1 MRKPRG
7 EILNSCKLFCLQR
20 YLACVNSQQ
29 KRRVLLKPFLNQK
42 HLPYSFTMTT
52 QSAIQSHHSNTYR
65 YLPATS
71 LPISPEKVA
80 SVLKSEWDLFT
91 KGTHASAL
99 ESKRAFSSLPL
110 GVTSSF
116 QHWDPYPIS
125 ITSASGA
132 YMTDVDGRQLLDL
145 SMGFGAM
152 LAGHLNPIVVE
163 EIQTS
168 LSQGMLFVTPSPTST
183 DAAERICKRFG
194 IDQVRFTNSGTES
207 TMYAVRVARSATEKM
222 GILKIEGGYH
232 GSYDPFVVSSK
243 PALDLVGDE
252 ENPTPVIDANLVP
265 GVIYVVPFNN
275 IESLERMFE
284 KNAKSIACFI
294 VEPVL
299 ENLSIVLPDAG
310 YLERVRELCDQ
321 YNVVLIFDEVKTGLT
336 AGAHGASARL
346 GVKPDLITLAKSIGG
361 GLPLAAFGG
370 KKKYMDFVS
379 NGKMAHFGTFN
390 GNPLAMAGV
399 RAIDRICTDEALAAA
414 EVLNLQALTRIGDII
429 DEYQLPAHT
438 VGFGVKGCVTWSTT
452 PVRNYRDYKAT
463 DFGVAEAHWLFALNR
478 GIITPPG
485 LDEQW
490 LISLAHGQTEIDLL
504 VEDFREF
511 AKAIRA

>member
-1 MRKPRG
+1 MLTQSNHKQTFRFVPSSSVPIDPKRVE
-7 EILNSCKLFCLQR
+7 EILKQ
-20 YLACVNSQQ
+20 
-29 KRRVLLKPFLNQK
+29 
-42 HLPYSFTMTT
+42 
-52 QSAIQSHHSNTYR
+52 
-65 YLPATS
+65 
-71 LPISPEKVA
+71 
-80 SVLKSEWDLFT
+80 EWELFT
-91 KGTHASAL
+91 KQTGKSAE
-99 ESKRAFSSLPL
+99 ESRRSFHSLPL

-125 ITSASGA
+125 IVSAKGA

-152 LAGHLNPIVVE
+152 FAGHLNPTVIE

-168 LSQGMLFVTPSPTST
+168 LKTGMLFVTPSPTST
-183 DAAERICKRFG
+183 DAAQMICQRFK

-207 TMYAVRVARSATEKM
+207 TMYAVRVARSATDKM
-222 GILKIEGGYH
+222 GILKVEGGYH

-243 PALDLVGDE
+243 PALNKAGDPE
-252 ENPTPVIDANLVP
+252 EPTAVIDSNLVP
-265 GVIYVVPFNN
+265 GDIYVVPYNN
-275 IESLERMFE
+275 ISALEAMFE
-284 KNAKSIACFI
+284 KNASKIACYI

-299 ENLSIVLPDAG
+299 ENLAIILPDEG
-310 YLERVRELCDQ
+310 YLERVRELCDE
-321 YNVVLIFDEVKTGLT
+321 YKVVLIFDEVKTGLT
-336 AGAHGASARL
+336 AGAHGASVRL
-346 GVKPDLITLAKSIGG
+346 GVEPDLITLAKSIGG
-361 GLPLAAFGG
+361 GVPLAAFGG
-370 KKKYMDFVS
+370 KKKYMDFVT

-399 RAIDRICTDEALAAA
+399 RAIDRLCSDQALADA
-414 EVLNLQALTRIGDII
+414 EMLNQQALDRISEII
-429 DEYQLPAHT
+429 TEYQLPAHT
-438 VGFGVKGCVTWSTT
+438 VGFGVKGCVTWSTQ

-463 DFGVAEAHWLFALNR
+463 DFTVAEAHWLFALNR

-511 AKAIRA
+511 AKALRA

>member
-1 MRKPRG
+1 MLTQSNHKQTFRFVPSTSVPIDQNRVK
-7 EILNSCKLFCLQR
+7 EILQQEWELFSKQTGKS
-20 YLACVNSQQ
+20 AEES
-29 KRRVLLKPFLNQK
+29 RR
-42 HLPYSFTMTT
+42 SF
-52 QSAIQSHHSNTYR
+52 
-65 YLPATS
+65 
-71 LPISPEKVA
+71 K
-80 SVLKSEWDLFT
+80 
-91 KGTHASAL
+91 
-99 ESKRAFSSLPL
+99 SLPL

-125 ITSASGA
+125 IVSAKGA

-152 LAGHLNPIVVE
+152 FAGHLNPTVIE

-168 LSQGMLFVTPSPTST
+168 LKTGMLFVTPSPTST
-183 DAAERICKRFG
+183 DAAQMICKRFK

-222 GILKIEGGYH
+222 GILKVEGGYH

-243 PALDLVGDE
+243 PALNKAGDPE
-252 ENPTPVIDANLVP
+252 EPTAVIDSNLVP
-265 GVIYVVPFNN
+265 GDIYVVPYNN
-275 IESLERMFE
+275 IPALEAMFE
-284 KNAKSIACFI
+284 KNASKIACYI

-299 ENLSIVLPDAG
+299 ENLAIILPDEG
-310 YLERVRELCDQ
+310 YLERVRELCDE
-321 YNVVLIFDEVKTGLT
+321 YKVVLIFDEVKTGLT
-336 AGAHGASARL
+336 AGAHGASVRL
-346 GVKPDLITLAKSIGG
+346 GVEPDLITLAKSIGG
-361 GLPLAAFGG
+361 GVPLAAFGG
-370 KKKYMDFVS
+370 KKKYMDFVT

-399 RAIDRICTDEALAAA
+399 RAIDRLCSDQALADA
-414 EVLNLQALTRIGDII
+414 EMLNQQALDRISAII

-438 VGFGVKGCVTWSTT
+438 VGFGVKGCVTWSTQ

-511 AKAIRA
+511 AKALRA

>member
-1 MRKPRG
+1 M
-7 EILNSCKLFCLQR
+7 
-20 YLACVNSQQ
+20 
-29 KRRVLLKPFLNQK
+29 
-42 HLPYSFTMTT
+42 YSSM
-52 QSAIQSHHSNTYR
+52 QSHHASTFR
-65 YLPATS
+65 HVPASSKPVT
-71 LPISPEKVA
+71 PERVA
-80 SVLKSEWDLFT
+80 QVLADEWKLFT
-91 KGTHASAL
+91 KNTAGSAA
-99 ESKRAFSSLPL
+99 ESERAFASLPL

-125 ITSASGA
+125 IASAEGA
-132 YMTDVDGRQLLDL
+132 WMTDVDGRKLLDL

-168 LSQGMLFVTPSPTST
+168 LRQGMLFVTPSPTST
-183 DAAERICKRFG
+183 DAAELICKRFG

-222 GILKIEGGYH
+222 GILKVEGGYH

-243 PALDLVGDE
+243 PPLDKIG
-252 ENPTPVIDANLVP
+252 NPDKPKAYIDANLVP
-265 GVIYVVPFNN
+265 GDIYVVPFNN
-275 IESLERMFE
+275 LEALEKMFK
-284 KNAKSIACFI
+284 KNSKKIACFI

-299 ENLSIVLPDAG
+299 ENLAIVLPDVG
-310 YLERVRELCDQ
+310 YLEGVRALCDK
-321 YNVVLIFDEVKTGLT
+321 YDVVLIFDEVKTGLT
-336 AGAHGASARL
+336 AGPKGAAARL

-370 KKKYMDFVS
+370 KKKYMDYVS

-399 RAIDRICTDEALAAA
+399 RAVDRICTDEAMAKA
-414 EVLNLQALTRIGDII
+414 EAFNMQALDRISAII
-429 DEYQLPAHT
+429 DEFELPAHT

-452 PVRNYRDYKAT
+452 AVRNYRDYKAT
-463 DFGVAEAHWLFALNR
+463 DFGIAEAHWLFSLNR

-490 LISLAHGQTEIDLL
+490 LISLAHGQAEIDLL

-511 AKAIRA
+511 AIALRG

>member
-1 MRKPRG
+1 
-7 EILNSCKLFCLQR
+7 
-20 YLACVNSQQ
+20 
-29 KRRVLLKPFLNQK
+29 
-42 HLPYSFTMTT
+42 MTT
-52 QSAIQSHHSNTYR
+52 QAAIQSHHANTHR
-65 YLPATS
+65 YVPTTS
-71 LPISPEKVA
+71 TPVSPEKVA
-80 SVLKSEWDLFT
+80 SVLQAEWELFT
-91 KGTHASAL
+91 KATKASEA
-99 ESKRAFSSLPL
+99 ESKRAFQSLPL

-125 ITSASGA
+125 IKSAKGA

-163 EIQTS
+163 EIQSS
-168 LSQGMLFVTPSPTST
+168 LTQGMLFVTPSPTST

-222 GILKIEGGYH
+222 GILKVEGGYH

-243 PALDLVGDE
+243 PALDVAGDPE
-252 ENPTPVIDANLVP
+252 EPNAVIDANLVP
-265 GVIYVVPFNN
+265 GDIHVVPFNN
-275 IESLERMFE
+275 IEALEKMFA
-284 KNAKSIACFI
+284 KNASRIACFI

-299 ENLSIVLPDAG
+299 ENLAIVLPDAG
-310 YLERVRELCDQ
+310 YLERVRELCTE

-336 AGAHGASARL
+336 AGAHGASMRL

-379 NGKMAHFGTFN
+379 SGKMAHFGTFN

-399 RAIDRICTDEALAAA
+399 RAIDRICSDNALADA
-414 EVLNLQALTRIGDII
+414 EALNLQALTRIGEVI

-438 VGFGVKGCVTWSTT
+438 VGFGIKGCVTWSTT

-463 DFGVAEAHWLFALNR
+463 DFGIAEAHWLFALNR

-490 LISLAHGQTEIDLL
+490 LISLAHGQKEIDIL
-504 VEDFREF
+504 VQDFREF

>member
-1 MRKPRG
+1 MLTQTNNHSQTFRFMPTTSVPVDPKRVE
-7 EILNSCKLFCLQR
+7 EILKQ
-20 YLACVNSQQ
+20 
-29 KRRVLLKPFLNQK
+29 
-42 HLPYSFTMTT
+42 
-52 QSAIQSHHSNTYR
+52 
-65 YLPATS
+65 
-71 LPISPEKVA
+71 
-80 SVLKSEWDLFT
+80 EWQLFT
-91 KGTHASAL
+91 KDTGKSQAESAR
-99 ESKRAFSSLPL
+99 SHKSLPL

-125 ITSASGA
+125 IVSAQGA
-132 YMTDVDGRQLLDL
+132 YMTDVDGRKLLDL

-152 LAGHLNPIVVE
+152 LAGHLNPVVIE
-163 EIQTS
+163 EIQKS
-168 LSQGMLFVTPSPTST
+168 LSEGMLFVTPSPTST
-183 DAAERICKRFG
+183 EAAEMICTRFG

-207 TMYAVRVARSATEKM
+207 TMYAVRVARAATDKM
-222 GILKIEGGYH
+222 GILKVEGGYH
-232 GSYDPFVVSSK
+232 GSYDPFVVSAK
-243 PALDLVGDE
+243 PPLTHAGDAE
-252 ENPTPVIDANLVP
+252 EPTPYIESNLVP
-265 GVIYVVPFNN
+265 GDIYVVPFNN
-275 IESLERMFE
+275 IPALERMFE
-284 KNAKSIACFI
+284 KNADNIACFI

-299 ENLSIVLPDAG
+299 ENIAIVLPDAG

-321 YNVVLIFDEVKTGLT
+321 YKVVLIFDEVKTGLT

-361 GLPLAAFGG
+361 GVTVAAFGG
-370 KKKYMDFVS
+370 KKQYMDFVT

-399 RAIDRICTDEALAAA
+399 RAVDRICSDGALESAEAL
-414 EVLNLQALTRIGDII
+414 NQQALDRISAII
-429 DEYQLPAHT
+429 EEYQLPAHT

-463 DFGVAEAHWLFALNR
+463 DFSIAEAHWLFAINR

-490 LISLAHGQTEIDLL
+490 LISLAHGQEEIDLL

-511 AKAIRA
+511 AKALRA

>member
-1 MRKPRG
+1 MLTQSNHKQTFRFVPSTSVPIDQNRVK
-7 EILNSCKLFCLQR
+7 EILKQEWELFSKQTGKS
-20 YLACVNSQQ
+20 AEES
-29 KRRVLLKPFLNQK
+29 RR
-42 HLPYSFTMTT
+42 SF
-52 QSAIQSHHSNTYR
+52 
-65 YLPATS
+65 
-71 LPISPEKVA
+71 K
-80 SVLKSEWDLFT
+80 
-91 KGTHASAL
+91 
-99 ESKRAFSSLPL
+99 SLPL

-125 ITSASGA
+125 IVSAKGA

-152 LAGHLNPIVVE
+152 FAGHLNPTVIE

-168 LSQGMLFVTPSPTST
+168 LKTGMLFVTPSPTST
-183 DAAERICKRFG
+183 DAAQMICNRFK

-207 TMYAVRVARSATEKM
+207 TMYAVRVARSATDKM
-222 GILKIEGGYH
+222 GILKVEGGYH

-243 PALDLVGDE
+243 PALNKAGDPE
-252 ENPTPVIDANLVP
+252 EPTAVIDSNLVP
-265 GVIYVVPFNN
+265 GDIYVVPYNN
-275 IESLERMFE
+275 IPALEAMFE
-284 KNAKSIACFI
+284 KNASKIACYI

-299 ENLSIVLPDAG
+299 ENLAIILPDEG
-310 YLERVRELCDQ
+310 YLERVRELCDE
-321 YNVVLIFDEVKTGLT
+321 YKVVLIFDEVKTGLT
-336 AGAHGASARL
+336 AGAHGASVRL
-346 GVKPDLITLAKSIGG
+346 GVEPDLITLAKSIGG
-361 GLPLAAFGG
+361 GVPLAAFGG
-370 KKKYMDFVS
+370 KKKYMDFVT

-399 RAIDRICTDEALAAA
+399 RAIDRLCSDQALADA
-414 EVLNLQALTRIGDII
+414 EMLNQQALNRISEII
-429 DEYQLPAHT
+429 AEYQLPAHT
-438 VGFGVKGCVTWSTT
+438 VGFGVKGCVTWSTQ

-511 AKAIRA
+511 AKALRA

>member
-1 MRKPRG
+1 M
-7 EILNSCKLFCLQR
+7 
-20 YLACVNSQQ
+20 
-29 KRRVLLKPFLNQK
+29 
-42 HLPYSFTMTT
+42 
-52 QSAIQSHHSNTYR
+52 QSHHASTFR
-65 YLPATS
+65 HIPAS
-71 LPISPEKVA
+71 SKPVSPERVA
-80 SVLKSEWDLFT
+80 QVLADEWKLFT
-91 KGTHASAL
+91 KNTAGSAA
-99 ESKRAFSSLPL
+99 ESKRAFASLPL

-125 ITSASGA
+125 IASAEGA
-132 YMTDVDGRQLLDL
+132 WMTDVDGRKLLDL

-168 LSQGMLFVTPSPTST
+168 LRQGMLFVTPSPTST

-222 GILKIEGGYH
+222 GILKVEGGYH

-243 PALDLVGDE
+243 PPLDKIG
-252 ENPTPVIDANLVP
+252 NPDKPKAYIDSNLVP
-265 GVIYVVPFNN
+265 GDIYVVPFNN
-275 IESLERMFE
+275 LEALEKMFK
-284 KNAKSIACFI
+284 KNSKKIACFI

-299 ENLSIVLPDAG
+299 ENLAIVLPDVG
-310 YLERVRELCDQ
+310 YLEGVRALCDK
-321 YNVVLIFDEVKTGLT
+321 YDVVLIFDEVKTGLT
-336 AGAHGASARL
+336 AGPKGAAARL

-370 KKKYMDFVS
+370 KKKYMDYVT

-390 GNPLAMAGV
+390 GNPLAMAGI
-399 RAIDRICTDEALAAA
+399 RAIDRICTDEAMAKA
-414 EVLNLQALTRIGDII
+414 EAFNMQALDRISAII
-429 DEYQLPAHT
+429 DEFELPAHT

-463 DFGVAEAHWLFALNR
+463 DFSIAEAHWLFSLNR

-490 LISLAHGQTEIDLL
+490 LISLAHGQAEIDLL

-511 AKAIRA
+511 AIALRG

>member
-1 MRKPRG
+1 MY
-7 EILNSCKLFCLQR
+7 STM
-20 YLACVNSQQ
+20 
-29 KRRVLLKPFLNQK
+29 QK
-42 HLPYSFTMTT
+42 HHASSFRH
-52 QSAIQSHHSNTYR
+52 I
-65 YLPATS
+65 PATS
-71 LPISPEKVA
+71 KPVSPDRVA
-80 SVLKSEWDLFT
+80 QVLADEWAQFT
-91 KGTHASAL
+91 KNTKASEA
-99 ESKRAFSSLPL
+99 ESKRAFDSLPL

-125 ITSASGA
+125 IASAEGA
-132 YMTDVDGRQLLDL
+132 WMTDVDGRRLLDL

-163 EIQTS
+163 EIETA
-168 LSQGMLFVTPSPTST
+168 LRTGMLFVTPSPIST
-183 DAAERICKRFG
+183 DAAERMCKRFG
-194 IDQVRFTNSGTES
+194 IDQIRFTNSGTES

-243 PALDLVGDE
+243 PPLDKIG
-252 ENPTPVIDANLVP
+252 NPEKPKAHIDSNLVP
-265 GVIYVVPFNN
+265 GDIYVVPFNN
-275 IESLERMFE
+275 LEALEKMFK
-284 KNAKSIACFI
+284 KNAKKIACFI

-299 ENLSIVLPDAG
+299 ENLAIVLPDVG
-310 YLERVRELCDQ
+310 YLEGVRALCDK

-336 AGAHGASARL
+336 AGANGASARL

-370 KKKYMDFVS
+370 KKKYMDYVT

-390 GNPLAMAGV
+390 GNPLAMAGI
-399 RAIDRICTDEALAAA
+399 RAIDRICTDEAMAKA
-414 EVLNLQALTRIGDII
+414 EALNLQALERISAII
-429 DEYQLPAHT
+429 DEYELPAHT

-463 DFGVAEAHWLFALNR
+463 DFTIAEAHWLFSLNR

-490 LISLAHGQTEIDLL
+490 LISLAHGQAEIDLL

-511 AKAIRA
+511 AIALRG